1 MLPNLSIKLQYFEV
15 HWLIFLFFSEV
26 FIYQCDQQKL
36 STPEICH
43 QFLILF
49 LSKLTLTTSQT
60 IKNICQVDENKKNQ
74 KAEILLEIILQQLP
88 LTGTIKD
95 FFLSAKTI
103 VFIPINQL
111 FLLFSHSL
119 WTLYKDT
126 FFTLNENLSKIP
138 ETLYTQV
145 KITLFSLFIYLIV
158 WKYKIRW
165 WITKE
170 HKLSSSRINTPLTV
184 QGVQIGGGWDIL
196 NSRKM

>member
-1 MLPNLSIKLQYFEV
+1 MPPILN
-15 HWLIFLFFSEV
+15 
-26 FIYQCDQQKL
+26 
-36 STPEICH
+36 
-43 QFLILF
+43 LF

-126 FFTLNENLSKIP
+126 FLTLNENLSKIP

-145 KITLFSLFIYLIV
+145 KITLLFI
-158 WKYKIRW
+158 
-165 WITKE
+165 
-170 HKLSSSRINTPLTV
+170 
-184 QGVQIGGGWDIL
+184 
-196 NSRKM
+196 